1 MLPTL
6 PHLPL
11 KLLLPQPLP
20 PLLLL
25 KLNKTAR
32 AKTGDNFSG
41 LPSLSQPCLVNTRHL
56 LFTVIKEN
64 FLIAP
69 PVLREVF
76 LLQIFPSMCTFPRSQ
91 IHFIRLLSREAHISV
106 KKLAMGLGI
115 KRILWQE
122 HLLQVRYVTAG
133 GNSCDC

>member
-1 MLPTL
+1 MLLTPL

-20 PLLLL
+20 PLLLP

-56 LFTVIKEN
+56 LFTVILKEN

-76 LLQIFPSMCTFPRSQ
+76 FF
-91 IHFIRLLSREAHISV
+91 
-106 KKLAMGLGI
+106 
-115 KRILWQE
+115 
-122 HLLQVRYVTAG
+122 
-133 GNSCDC
+133 

>member
-41 LPSLSQPCLVNTRHL
+41 LPSLSQTRLVNTRRFLLTSKTARAKTGDNFSGLPSLSQPCLVNKSKPNTAETSIL
-56 LFTVIKEN
+56 VSIVE
-64 FLIAP
+64 AP
-69 PVLREVF
+69 VY
-76 LLQIFPSMCTFPRSQ
+76 
-91 IHFIRLLSREAHISV
+91 
-106 KKLAMGLGI
+106 AM
-115 KRILWQE
+115 
-122 HLLQVRYVTAG
+122 
-133 GNSCDC
+133 

>member
-11 KLLLPQPLP
+11 KLLLPQPLL

-41 LPSLSQPCLVNTRHL
+41 QPSLSQTRLVNTRRFL
-56 LFTVIKEN
+56 LTVIKEF
-64 FLIAP
+64 FLMTP
-69 PVLREVF
+69 SVLREVF
-76 LLQIFPSMCTFPRSQ
+76 LLQIFPSMCTSLFRRFTLFDCSLGKHTSRSKNW
-91 IHFIRLLSREAHISV
+91 R
-106 KKLAMGLGI
+106 
-115 KRILWQE
+115 W
-122 HLLQVRYVTAG
+122 
-133 GNSCDC
+133 D